1 MERKGKKYHGTCR
14 SLVIPTV
21 DGPLMRLKICDYLG
35 FPVDPRLPRGHIC
48 TIILPATNYF
58 EFNGIGAPGLG
69 KFGRAGQDFG
79 TGKAGW
85 HGRNR

>member
-1 MERKGKKYHGTCR
+1 M
-14 SLVIPTV
+14 V
-21 DGPLMRLKICDYLG
+21 DGPLMRLKTLNYLG

-48 TIILPATNYF
+48 TIILPAGNYF
-58 EFNGIGAPGLG
+58 EFNGIGAPGPE
-69 KFGRAGQDFG
+69 KYGRADQDFG